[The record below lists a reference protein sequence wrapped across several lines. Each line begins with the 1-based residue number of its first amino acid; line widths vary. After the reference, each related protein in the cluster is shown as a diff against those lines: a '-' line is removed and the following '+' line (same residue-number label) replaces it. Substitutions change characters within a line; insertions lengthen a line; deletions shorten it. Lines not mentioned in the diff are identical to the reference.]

1 MKTINKIWPIVAAL
15 LTVLGALIFTLALS
29 LQRWDIKKL
38 SNDKLVEN
46 TREINDNFEN
56 LSININTADIK
67 FLPSE
72 TQNTQII
79 CKEYEKE
86 IHTIE
91 VTDNTLKICVNDQ
104 RHWTDYISFFSFE
117 TPKIMVY
124 LPKEEYL
131 SLKIDTDTGDVE
143 IPKNFNFMD
152 INIKGSTAD
161 VKCLASAEKGIKIA
175 LSTGDIFLSEIDAEN
190 LDLAVSTG
198 DIIAQSINCSGNIAA
213 KVTTGKTNFKNVT
226 CKNLVSEGDT
236 GDMSLK
242 DVLAEGK
249 FDIVRDTGDIKL
261 TDCDAAEIKIETDT
275 GDIRG
280 TLKTPKIFLTA
291 TNTGRVDI
299 PESIEGGKCKLTTDT
314 GDIKIMIK

>member
-1 MKTINKIWPIVAAL
+1 MKTVNKIWPIVAAL

-104 RHWTDYISFFSFE
+104 RHWTDYINFFSFG
-117 TPKIMVY
+117 TPKITVY

-131 SLKIDTDTGDVE
+131 SLKIDTDTGDIE
-143 IPKNFNFMD
+143 IPKNFKFSS
-152 INIKGSTAD
+152 IKIKGSTAD
-161 VKCLASAEKGIKIA
+161 VKSEAMVKGDINIT
-175 LSTGDIFLSEIDAEN
+175 LSTGDITLCEIMAQN
-190 LDLAVSTG
+190 LDLRVSTG
-198 DIIAQSINCSGNIAA
+198 KITLSRIATENLNLT
-213 KVTTGKTNFKNVT
+213 VTTGDSSLKDISCN
-226 CKNLVSEGDT
+226 NLTSNGDT
-236 GDMSLK
+236 GDM
-242 DVLAEGK
+242 VLNNVIAYSIFNIK
-249 FDIVRDTGDIKL
+249 RNTGDINF
-261 TDCDAAEIKIETDT
+261 DSCDASEITVETTTGDVIGTFETSKIFLCATDT
-275 GDIRG
+275 GRINV
-280 TLKTPKIFLTA
+280 PKST
-291 TNTGRVDI
+291 
-299 PESIEGGKCKLTTDT
+299 EGGKCKLTTDT
-314 GDIKIMIK
+314 GDISITIN

>member
-1 MKTINKIWPIVAAL
+1 MKTVNKIWPIVAAL

-143 IPKNFNFMD
+143 VPKEFKFQN
-152 INIKGSTAD
+152 IEIKGSTSD
-161 VKCLASAEKGIKIA
+161 IKCLASAEKDIKI
-175 LSTGDIFLSEIDAEN
+175 T
-190 LDLAVSTG
+190 VSTG
-198 DIIAQSINCSGNIAA
+198 DITAENINCGGDIIT
-213 KVTTGKTNFKNVT
+213 KVSTGKTNFKNVT
-226 CKNLVSEGDT
+226 CKNLKSDGDT
-236 GDMSLK
+236 GDMILNN
-242 DVLAEGK
+242 VLAEGK

-280 TLKTPKIFLTA
+280 TLKTPKIFIT
-291 TNTGRVDI
+291 TSDTGKINV
-299 PESIEGGKCKLTTDT
+299 PETMEGGKCQLTTDT